1 MTQQEFMVRTGYT
14 PKSEE
19 EFWTI
24 HNEYVNSP
32 FNKDEFCKVWINK
45 YYVAKVIQ
53 ANQQIRELTYEL
65 RNNAEMYMPIKCKI
79 DRIWIM
85 IGSMRYAYM
94 QTLSA

>member
-32 FNKDEFCKVWINK
+32 FNKDEFCKVWKRQHARKLSNGFERTFATEAECEK
-45 YYVAKVIQ
+45 FVI
-53 ANQQIRELTYEL
+53 EC
-65 RNNAEMYMPIKCKI
+65 EMYNRVFSVTGRKSV
-79 DRIWIM
+79 RVW
-85 IGSMRYAYM
+85 
-94 QTLSA
+94 